1 MRAFADASTQFRPT
15 LFGQLTDDLSAHSYL
30 ALRLRAGGH
39 PRTRN
44 SYFVNVQT
52 DGSFKNDLWQHRLF
66 FNRSDGGWEDV
77 FVRVSPY
84 LRFPFCCRSE
94 ARKHGRPISWD
105 RLPYATQPLLNM
117 EDAERQKITVRIL
130 CSYASGPLTSA
141 LKFIEIWNEDGVTAE
156 PEDDFA

>member
-1 MRAFADASTQFRPT
+1 MRGIVSLVLLVCVAAVGAASTRFADASAQFRPT

-66 FNRSDGGWEDV
+66 FNMSDGGWEDV
-77 FVRVSPY
+77 FVRA
-84 LRFPFCCRSE
+84 FCSLPLARS
-94 ARKHGRPISWD
+94 S
-105 RLPYATQPLLNM
+105 LPS
-117 EDAERQKITVRIL
+117 RR
-130 CSYASGPLTSA
+130 A
-141 LKFIEIWNEDGVTAE
+141 LALGHRSTG
-156 PEDDFA
+156 